1 MNALHARQRD
11 ALPSWLVARCIESV
25 ARRSLGGRLRRGAAV
40 DRRFVGWPSLLQ
52 WISSVNRIDA
62 GDRRCYGPARCN
74 LTKGSKTTGRGT
86 SRLEQVGNE
95 RGLQRPRCSEDGLS
109 KAPFGFSKHQRRG
122 RPPEPRGLEQPST
135 RLRQRPRR
143 PRPPHSSHFFG
154 ILQPAGASLVPHVGA
169 QPPPPPP
176 LAPPASF
183 FASLLY
189 DAER

>member
-11 ALPSWLVARCIESV
+11 ELPSWLVARCIERSLGVRSV
-25 ARRSLGGRLRRGAAV
+25 ARFAAGLR
-40 DRRFVGWPSLLQ
+40 